1 MKYVLLGSISP
12 SWLGKQAERLR
23 KSNEKLKQLGIKQ
36 ESVLYTQ
43 GQYDFIETIEAP
55 GPSSVLGFTIW
66 YSKKGFGT
74 IQTLPAYED
83 KEIRKIIKKGYK
95 ISKEYIEKAYRKR
108 FEDPRIQKIASY
120 YNKTGDILRK
130 IEGVKK
136 IMDIKERITE
146 KQKNLEITQQ

>member
-43 GQYDFIETIEAP
+43 GQYDFIETIEAS

-66 YSKKGFGT
+66 YAKKGFGT
-74 IQTLPAYED
+74 IQSLPAFDD
-83 KEIRKIIKKGYK
+83 KEIQKIIK
-95 ISKEYIEKAYRKR
+95 
-108 FEDPRIQKIASY
+108 ED
-120 YNKTGDILRK
+120 
-130 IEGVKK
+130 
-136 IMDIKERITE
+136 
-146 KQKNLEITQQ
+146 